1 MPLYSQVSFSNIRYS
16 KAYENG
22 KKQEQIMKE
31 IMKIPNIEKL
41 WNSSEI
47 ENKILS
53 ML

>member
-41 WNSSEI
+41 WILVN